1 MLKELFFN
9 IMYIAGIVFFAT
21 IAGSIIA
28 SWFRR
33 K

>member
-1 MLKELFFN
+1 MLKEICIN
-9 IMYIAGIVFFAT
+9 VMYICGIVFFAT

>member
-1 MLKELFFN
+1 MLRELFFN
-9 IMYIAGIVFFAT
+9 TMYICGIVFFAT
-21 IAGSIIA
+21 IAGSIVA